1 VFAHG
6 YVAFNQP
13 LNFYHLTLPDGT
25 SIPGLVESPGF
36 AFATTSYRKNGLA
49 VLEGV
54 EDVKELVQAFQA
66 TRSVP
71 LRTCVTGVSEGGLVT
86 ALLAERAPELFTS
99 ALSACGPIGSF
110 QGQIDYIG
118 NFPVLFDYFFPGVI
132 PGSPI
137 DIPAE

>member
-1 VFAHG
+1 MVISNTSSRPFRKRDVGDVTFWMREQAVAIDIDGAAIAGDLTLPADTRGLVVFAHG

-71 LRTCVTGVSEGGLVT
+71 LR
-86 ALLAERAPELFTS
+86 RA
-99 ALSACGPIGSF
+99 
-110 QGQIDYIG
+110 
-118 NFPVLFDYFFPGVI
+118 
-132 PGSPI
+132 
-137 DIPAE
+137 